1 MNKCPLVSVVIPVY
15 NGSNY
20 VREAIDS
27 ALAQTYKNIEILVI
41 DDGSTDN
48 TWDILQSYGDKIRK
62 YHKQNGG
69 VSTALNM
76 GIKNMRGEWF
86 AWLSHDDLWL
96 PENIEK
102 KIEFLN
108 AHPNYRMCYGE
119 IDHIN
124 SEHKILKIYNTTGRW
139 YPKGKMLRQMLRS
152 GYIVDGLTTII
163 NKECFE
169 KIGVFNENLRYC
181 QDYEFWY
188 RLAQVYDLGFC
199 KGKYSQ
205 SRVHPEQTGY
215 IHNISCHDEFRKT
228 RLYLYRKTRT
238 EEFYPEL
245 LNPNMSKIKLIVL
258 QFSSGIYL
266 KYLKL
271 CIQHNIPELSEM
283 PKEIAR
289 AILPK
294 KIKAYIRNNW

>member
-1 MNKCPLVSVVIPVY
+1 MNECPLVSAVIPVY

-27 ALAQTYKNIEILVI
+27 ALAQTYKNIEIIVI
-41 DDGSTDN
+41 DDGSSDN
-48 TWDILQSYGDKIRK
+48 TWEILLSYGDKIRAF
-62 YHKQNGG
+62 HKENGG

-96 PENIEK
+96 PENIER
-102 KIEFLN
+102 KIKFLN
-108 AHPNYRMCYGE
+108 EHRDYMMCYGE
-119 IDHIN
+119 MDYIN

-139 YPKGKMLRQMLRS
+139 YPKGKMLRHLLRC
-152 GYIVDGLTTII
+152 GCDIWGITTLI
-163 NKECFE
+163 NRECFE

-188 RLAQVYDLGFC
+188 RIAQKYEIGLC

-205 SRVHPEQTGY
+205 SRVHQGQIGY
-215 IHNISCHDEFRKT
+215 IHNKSCYDEYNYIRHDLYCKT
-228 RLYLYRKTRT
+228 KI
-238 EEFYPEL
+238 EELYPEL
-245 LNPNMSKIKLIVL
+245 MNPKISIIKRIYLQISSK
-258 QFSSGIYL
+258 IYL
-266 KYLKL
+266 KYLKF
-271 CIQHNIPELSEM
+271 CIQNNIPELSEM

-289 AILPK
+289 VILPK
-294 KIKAYIRNNW
+294 KIKAYIRKNW

>member
-1 MNKCPLVSVVIPVY
+1 MNESPLVSVVIPVY

-48 TWDILQSYGDKIRK
+48 TLEILQSYGDKIRIF
-62 YHKQNGG
+62 HKENGG

-76 GIKNMRGEWF
+76 GIKNMHGEWF

-96 PENIEK
+96 PENIER
-102 KIEFLN
+102 KIGYINEY
-108 AHPNYRMCYGE
+108 PDYKICYGE
-119 IDHIN
+119 MDYIN
-124 SEHKILKIYNTTGRW
+124 SEHKILKIYNTKGRW
-139 YPKGKMLRQMLRS
+139 YPKGKMLRHMLRC
-152 GYIVDGLTTII
+152 GCTICGITILI

-169 KIGVFNENLRYC
+169 RIGLFNENLRYC

-188 RLAQVYDLGFC
+188 RLGREYDMGLC
-199 KGKYSQ
+199 RGKYSQ
-205 SRVHPEQTGY
+205 TRVHPAQTGY
-215 IHNISCHDEFRKT
+215 IHDRSCNDETNNT
-228 RLYLYRKTRT
+228 RLELYRETKT

-245 LNPNMSKIKLIVL
+245 LDQNISKVKYISISVSSKL
-258 QFSSGIYL
+258 YL

-271 CIQHNIPELSEM
+271 CIQYNIPELSEM

-289 AILPK
+289 FILPK
-294 KIKAYIRNNW
+294 KIKEYIRKNW